1 MARPSLCL
9 VEQELLELV
18 QYLSEIGKV
27 FLLCEVTNDEAQSV
41 FIENARQ
48 CALTEFV
55 PEHVSIYAVNPR
67 YLIGLTLV
75 CDAQRI
81 LFYETSVGKTAIVRQ
96 LTPALHMDGE
106 ESKSTLMMMFA
117 GLCASCF
124 ALLDDY
130 SFCKT
135 MAPHVST
142 LVTISSGDAG
152 AGAGATEEG
161 RSSSSPRNCVRFVS
175 LSSLLQ

>member
-1 MARPSLCL
+1 
-9 VEQELLELV
+9 
-18 QYLSEIGKV
+18 
-27 FLLCEVTNDEAQSV
+27 
-41 FIENARQ
+41 
-48 CALTEFV
+48 
-55 PEHVSIYAVNPR
+55 
-67 YLIGLTLV
+67 
-75 CDAQRI
+75 
-81 LFYETSVGKTAIVRQ
+81 
-96 LTPALHMDGE
+96 MDGE